1 MVCFLPRV
9 GSSQHTLETLAE
21 GMPQIESSPFAQP
34 LAWVTRCVVRWPK
47 PVLIGCV
54 LVAAAALSCSVACLE
69 FRTSRLDLVDPD
81 CDYGQCW
88 LNYVEA
94 FGHQD
99 DAIVV
104 VEGDDTVDVIA
115 ALDEI
120 SLGIAGRD
128 HLFHSVVARLDL
140 TKIKA
145 KGLYYL
151 SREQLA
157 QVDHYTASLE
167 PICRDG
173 WGSLAVGAQLHQL
186 SARLPA
192 VAGAPADDLRV
203 AALVGHLD
211 RFATGL
217 GAALAEVPEY
227 RSVWPTV
234 PALDQAAASSVPEYL
249 LAEEGRLGFVLLRLR
264 ADESD
269 FEAGA
274 AAIDSLREVV
284 ADVQRQHNGVSIG
297 LTGLPVI
304 ETDEMRGAQAT
315 ANRAMWLSLVGVTL
329 LFVISFGGWRHPGL
343 AIAALTMGVLWSIGY
358 ATLSV
363 GHLNIFSVSFG
374 VILIGLGI
382 DFAIHF
388 VARYLQL
395 RRDTPECEAALVAT
409 AGSVGPGILTGAVT
423 SAIAFFAATLTD
435 FQGIVELG
443 WIAGGG
449 IVMCCAAALVA
460 LPAMICLLDRRN
472 NATRPAPPMLQIAS
486 VTDRLVSR
494 PRTMLFVVVA
504 VGVVLAPGLSR
515 VWYDHN
521 LLNLQA
527 KGVESVELE
536 RQLLGQSDHSLW
548 YAVSV
553 CDTPAQLFQR
563 KQQYEA
569 LETVT
574 RTEEILSALPSDV
587 GAKTV
592 LVSRVA
598 TRLHELPPKPPYI
611 PVEENVRDLA
621 AAVAA
626 TARQL
631 VSIGGGQ
638 QCAAKLGEVSRQLS
652 VLPSGEVHR
661 RLSAWQQAMAEELL
675 ERLHTI
681 RRVANP
687 VPPVLDDLPSE
698 FVSRFVNARGQYV
711 LRIYGDGELWD
722 MGPLGRFVSDV
733 KRVDPLATGQPVWT
747 YEASKQMKSSYQV
760 AAVYAS
766 LAIFV
771 VLLLDFRNLRDTLLA
786 VLPVALGMFHLLAT
800 LGWLGIPLNPANMIV
815 LPLILGIGVDDGV
828 HVVHDFRRQR
838 GRYRL
843 SNSTAMAVLVTSL
856 TTMVGF
862 GSLMIATHRGQES
875 LGRVLVI
882 GVAWCLIDSIVV
894 LPAVLK
900 LVGRP
905 AEQPD
910 EYDLAEPTIAVD
922 DVAPE
927 AEETPA
933 RQAA

>member
-1 MVCFLPRV
+1 
-9 GSSQHTLETLAE
+9 
-21 GMPQIESSPFAQP
+21 MPHIESSPFAQP

-47 PVLIGCV
+47 PVLAVCLV
-54 LVAAAALSCSVACLE
+54 VAAAALSFSIACLE
-69 FRTSRLDLVDPD
+69 FRTSRLDLVDPH
-81 CDYGQCW
+81 CEYGQCW
-88 LNYVEA
+88 LNYVET

-99 DAIVV
+99 DAVV
-104 VEGDDTVDVIA
+104 VVKGDDTADVIA
-115 ALDEI
+115 ALDDV
-120 SLGIAGRD
+120 SLGIGGRD

-140 TKIKA
+140 SRVKS
-145 KGLYYL
+145 KGLFYL
-151 SREQLA
+151 PREQLT

-167 PICRDG
+167 PVCRDG
-173 WGSLAVGAQLHQL
+173 WHSLAVGAQLKQL
-186 SARLPA
+186 SSRLPA
-192 VAGAPADDLRV
+192 VTGAADADPRV
-203 AALVGHLD
+203 AALLGHLD
-211 RFATGL
+211 NFADGL
-217 GAALAEVPEY
+217 SGALADDPEY
-227 RSVWPTV
+227 TSVWPTV
-234 PALDQAAASSVPEYL
+234 PALAEAAAKSVPEYL
-249 LAEEGRLGFVLLRLR
+249 LAEQGRLGFVLLRLR
-264 ADESD
+264 ADEAD

-274 AAIDSLREVV
+274 EAIDVLRQVV
-284 ADVQRQHNGVSIG
+284 ADVERDHASVDIG

-304 ETDEMRGAQAT
+304 ECDEMRGAQDT
-315 ANRAMWLSLVGVTL
+315 ANRAMWLSLVGVGL
-329 LFVISFGGWRHPGL
+329 LFVMSFGGWRHPGL
-343 AIAALTMGVLWSIGY
+343 AVAALTVGVLWSIGY

-395 RRDTPECEAALVAT
+395 RRDNADCGEALVAT

-423 SAIAFFAATLTD
+423 SAIAFFAATMTD
-435 FQGIVELG
+435 FQGVVELG

-460 LPAMICLLDRRN
+460 LPAMICLMDRRRSG
-472 NATRPAPPMLQIAS
+472 TRPSPPMLQIAS

-494 PRTMLFVVVA
+494 PRTVLFA
-504 VGVVLAPGLSR
+504 VSAAAILLAPGLSR

-548 YAVSV
+548 YAVSI
-553 CDTPAQLFQR
+553 CDTPAELIER
-563 KQQYEA
+563 KKQFET

-574 RTEEILSALPSDV
+574 RTEEILSALPT
-587 GAKTV
+587 GAADKTG
-592 LVSRVA
+592 LISTIAR
-598 TRLHELPPKPPYI
+598 RLHELPPKPPYI
-611 PVEENVRDLA
+611 PIEESVDDMVRT
-621 AAVAA
+621 VA
-626 TARQL
+626 TAARQAD
-631 VSIGGGQ
+631 SIAGGQ
-638 QCAAKLGEVSRQLS
+638 RCAAKLGEVARRITA
-652 VLPSGEVHR
+652 LPTSDVHR

-675 ERLHTI
+675 ERLHAI
-681 RRVANP
+681 RRVAHP
-687 VPPVLDDLPSE
+687 APPTLDDLPQE
-698 FVSRFVNARGQYV
+698 FVSRFVNDRGQYV

-733 KRVDPLATGQPVWT
+733 RRVDPVATGQPVWT

-771 VLLLDFRNLRDTLLA
+771 VLVLDFRNLRDTLLA
-786 VLPVALGMFHLLAT
+786 VLPVSLGMFHLLAT

-838 GRYRL
+838 GRYQL

-882 GVAWCLIDSIVV
+882 GVAWCLIDSLVV

-900 LVGRP
+900 LVGCP
-905 AEQPD
+905 AAEQN
-910 EYDLAEPTIAVD
+910 EYELA
-922 DVAPE
+922 
-927 AEETPA
+927 TPA
-933 RQAA
+933 VEDDEVAAGVMEIPTRQAA